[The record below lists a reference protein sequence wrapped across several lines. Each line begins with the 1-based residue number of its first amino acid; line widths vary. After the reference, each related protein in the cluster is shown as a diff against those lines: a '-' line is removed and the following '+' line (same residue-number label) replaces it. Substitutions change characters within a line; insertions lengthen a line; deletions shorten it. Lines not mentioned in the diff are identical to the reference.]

1 MINAYTVTVQLC
13 RVTNAVTEDMLV
25 SFCVNVKGQYF
36 GVNTSIIRYT
46 FKKIKIK
53 TNSRF
58 TYSNFNG
65 CGDHNVNI
73 CYLEHKT
80 MEEK

>member
-25 SFCVNVKGQYF
+25 SFYVNVKGRYF

-46 FKKIKIK
+46 FFEKKQKKQIAVSLTVSFMVVVI
-53 TNSRF
+53 
-58 TYSNFNG
+58 
-65 CGDHNVNI
+65 
-73 CYLEHKT
+73 T
-80 MEEK
+80 M